1 MSVSIMTVEVSLSNA
16 PPRSPSPPSTP
27 RGRTIEDLI
36 QEDRCKAANALC
48 DRMILELCEF
58 GKVSRT
64 NVDICV
70 SILEGKIGKPPTWET
85 LMPESDEAIDKLM
98 AKLLVN
104 LILNSS
110 SLTEKEAT
118 IQMDFLIKL
127 PVDLYSY
134 AYAGRL
140 YARYCSSML
149 GIVVKQMG
157 ALSHTK
163 FTEIMCT
170 LEVNEECWKVDI
182 PEDRDDPHWV
192 KNWQDI
198 CDRVDESQFRR
209 HRVIMRNYDV

>member
-1 MSVSIMTVEVSLSNA
+1 MSVTIMPVEASLSNM
-16 PPRSPSPPSTP
+16 PPSSLSPTSTP
-27 RGRTIEDLI
+27 HSCTIEDLI
-36 QEDRCKAANALC
+36 QEDHCKEANALC
-48 DRMILELCEF
+48 DRMILELRKF
-58 GKVSRT
+58 GEVSRT

-98 AKLLVN
+98 AKLFANLVPN
-104 LILNSS
+104 GS

-163 FTEIMCT
+163 FTEIMRT
-170 LEVNEECWKVDI
+170 LEVNAIENVASLTTQCNCLFVDVKCWGSGID
-182 PEDRDDPHWV
+182 H
-192 KNWQDI
+192 
-198 CDRVDESQFRR
+198 F
-209 HRVIMRNYDV
+209 